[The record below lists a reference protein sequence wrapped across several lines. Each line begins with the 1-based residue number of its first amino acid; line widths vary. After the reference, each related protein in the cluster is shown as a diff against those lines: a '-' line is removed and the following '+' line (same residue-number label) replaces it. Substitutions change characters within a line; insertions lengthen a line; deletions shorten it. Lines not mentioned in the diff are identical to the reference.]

1 MKKER
6 SLQLKGPIRVAISK
20 KPFSI
25 SMLYGYDIDSI
36 LKPICVEKKTYLK
49 VGEEIPL
56 SIAIND
62 NISETPPTL
71 ILSAD

>member
-1 MKKER
+1 M
-6 SLQLKGPIRVAISK
+6 QLKGPIRVAISK
-20 KPFSI
+20 KSFSI
-25 SMLYGYDIDSI
+25 SMLYGCDIDSI
-36 LKPICVEKKTYLK
+36 LKPICVEKKKHQK

-62 NISETPPTL
+62 NISETSPTL